1 MDKIQRK
8 NVNLRNTLLA
18 LYNLPQEA
26 RIRTVYQA
34 MGIDIDREE
43 NSRCMV
49 AWAVRG
55 VVPDAVA
62 AALHRDFLELAEAV
76 LAGTLVIDGIERP
89 ARQEPSSALE
99 REPKITALPRQ
110 AGKSVFDAMALLSD
124 GVSKHLSVGIDEAF
138 RQRLN
143 KKLGAIELNATLAQR
158 QLTGRGEN
166 WARRALYSISLLRG
180 ELAAL
185 REDIKDVSNG

>member
-1 MDKIQRK
+1 MKKDYFRPRDLNCRLVLRRQVRARLDMC
-8 NVNLRNTLLA
+8 VNL
-18 LYNLPQEA
+18 Y
-26 RIRTVYQA
+26 
-34 MGIDIDREE
+34 
-43 NSRCMV
+43 
-49 AWAVRG
+49 VRLIE
-55 VVPDAVA
+55 D
-62 AALHRDFLELAEAV
+62 AEAKLQKAFELRSFDEV
-76 LAGTLVIDGIERP
+76 AKLRREIDNYR
-89 ARQEPSSALE
+89 AMLE

-158 QLTGRGEN
+158 QLVGRGEN